1 MALEIDL
8 SGKIVLIT
16 GVSSGIGA
24 AVARLYAR
32 AGAKIAGCALEL
44 PSHPAVQEFR
54 QTVLAESGYEPL
66 YHQTDVTHVSELEAL
81 VLATVAQFG
90 RIDVL
95 ASNAG
100 ANVFAGADGC
110 TTEQWRHN
118 LTLNLESHWQLA
130 RLCKPHLEKSGN
142 GVIIINS
149 SCHAFN
155 TMPGCFPY
163 NIAKTGL
170 RALVQSLTIEWAP
183 TIRTVGIAPGFID
196 TELAQM
202 HFNTF
207 PDPAAARQKIVNSFP
222 MKQLGTPESIGAWFV
237 FLSSS
242 FAAFAAGQT
251 FLLDGGRSAVMLDE

>member
-1 MALEIDL
+1 MALTIDL
-8 SGKIVLIT
+8 SDKIVLIT

-24 AVARLYAR
+24 AVARQYAR
-32 AGAKIAGCALEL
+32 AGAQIVGCALE
-44 PSHPAVQEFR
+44 PADHPAVQAFG
-54 QTVLAESGYEPL
+54 QTVLAESGHEPL
-66 YHQTDVTHVSELEAL
+66 YRQTDVTHVAQLEAL
-81 VLATVAQFG
+81 VAAAVARFG

-100 ANVFAGADGC
+100 TNVFAGAEAC
-110 TTEQWRHN
+110 TMEQWRHN
-118 LTLNLESHWQLA
+118 LNLNLESHWQLA
-130 RLCKPHLEKSGN
+130 RLCKPYLEKSGH

-170 RALVQSLTIEWAP
+170 RALVQSLTLEWAP
-183 TIRTVGIAPGFID
+183 AIRTVGIAPGFID
-196 TELAQM
+196 TDLAQM

-207 PDPAAARQKIVNSFP
+207 PDPAAARERIVNSFP
-222 MKQLGTPESIGAWFV
+222 MKQLGTPEAIGAWFA
-237 FLSSS
+237 FLSSDY
-242 FAAFAAGQT
+242 AAFAAGQT